1 MYLFILAILI
11 FIFGYSITTNL
22 IKFSVKNNIHK
33 KIRSRDIHKLSIPNI
48 GGVAIFLSV
57 VFGSIL
63 IYSFKLF
70 SCQEI
75 GFLCFSEDSTN
86 NLWYLL
92 PSMTFVFF
100 IGIIDD
106 VYDISFKYKFITQL
120 IVAFVLVF
128 LCDIYV
134 ESFYGVFGL
143 YKFHDLSLRLFSM
156 ILVIFII
163 NSYNFIDGADTL
175 AALVGIIISCLL
187 CYIFYNNS
195 YFFDFILSFFICF
208 SLLSFLPFNN
218 SPAKIFMGDSGSLF
232 VGFLFSYLALKACNL
247 PINNECNI
255 NPVFVLSILS
265 YQSIDTLR
273 VFLIRLKNKK
283 SPFIADKNHL
293 HHFLIKNQ
301 FKHKII
307 SIYAIIYT
315 LFLSTLTY
323 FFIDY
328 SSFSFFII
336 SFFAIFLI
344 RLRTVFF
351 LCQKI
356 SGILKF

>member
-11 FIFGYSITTNL
+11 FVFGYLITTNL

-33 KIRSRDIHKLSIPNI
+33 KIRSRDVHKLSVPNI
-48 GGVAIFLSV
+48 GGVAIFSSV
-57 VFGSIL
+57 VFGLIL
-63 IYSFKLF
+63 IFSFKLF
-70 SCQEI
+70 FYQEI
-75 GFLCFSEDSTN
+75 VFLYFREDSVS
-86 NLWYLL
+86 NLLYLL

-106 VYDISFKYKFITQL
+106 IYDISFKYKFITQL

-128 LCDIYV
+128 LSDVYV

-143 YKFHDLSLRLFSM
+143 YQFHELSLRLFSM

-175 AALVGIIISCLL
+175 AALVGIIISCFL

-208 SLLSFLPFNN
+208 SLVSFLPFNN

-232 VGFLFSYLALKACNL
+232 IGFLLSYLALKACNL
-247 PINNECNI
+247 PINNQYNI

-273 VFLIRLKNKK
+273 VFLIRLKNNK

-293 HHFLIKNQ
+293 HHFLIKNK
-301 FKHKII
+301 FNHKII
-307 SIYAIIYT
+307 SVFAVIYT
-315 LFLSTLTY
+315 LCLSTLTF

-328 SSFSFFII
+328 SSISFFII

-344 RLRTVFF
+344 RLRIVFF
-351 LCQKI
+351 ICHKI
-356 SGILKF
+356 SSLLKF

>member
-1 MYLFILAILI
+1 MYLFILSILI
-11 FIFGYSITTNL
+11 FIFGCLITTNL
-22 IKFSVKNNIHK
+22 IKFSTKNNIRK

-57 VFGSIL
+57 FFGLIL
-63 IYSFKLF
+63 IFFYKLF
-70 SCQEI
+70 FYQEI
-75 GFLCFSEDSTN
+75 FFMSFREDSIN

-106 VYDISFKYKFITQL
+106 IYDISFKYKLITQI

-128 LCDIYV
+128 LCDVYV

-156 ILVIFII
+156 ILVVFII

-175 AALVGIIISCLL
+175 AALVGIAISCIL

-195 YFFDFILSFFICF
+195 YFFYFILSFFICF
-208 SLLSFLPFNN
+208 SLVSFLPFNN
-218 SPAKIFMGDSGSLF
+218 SPARIFMGDSGSLF
-232 VGFLFSYLALKACNL
+232 IGFLLSYLALKACNL
-247 PINNECNI
+247 PINDQCNI
-255 NPVFVLSILS
+255 NPVFILSILS

-273 VFLIRLKNKK
+273 VFLIRLKNNK
-283 SPFIADKNHL
+283 SPFLADKNHL
-293 HHFLIKNQ
+293 HHFLIKNK
-301 FKHKII
+301 FSHKIV
-307 SIYAIIYT
+307 SSYAVIYT
-315 LFLSTLTY
+315 LFLSSIAY

-328 SSFSFFII
+328 SSISFFIV

-344 RLRTVFF
+344 ILRIV
-351 LCQKI
+351 LI
-356 SGILKF
+356 SYIILWI